1 MAALYV
7 SSTRSRQ
14 GWHSGGPGGSFP
26 EIRYIALEECTRI
39 GVALSLS
46 LLVVSSQTSNSDQF
60 KQKKKKKKK
69 SRSICLQVQL
79 DSGP

>member
-14 GWHSGGPGGSFP
+14 SWHSGGPGGSFP
-26 EIRYIALEECTRI
+26 EIRYIAFEEGTRI
-39 GVALSLS
+39 GVALSLI
-46 LLVVSSQTSNSDQF
+46 LLVVSSQTANSDQF
-60 KQKKKKKKK
+60 KKKKKEK